1 LRKYVNYKD
10 IKPYKG
16 GLGIKLLTT
25 SKGILTDSQAIKNQV
40 GGEII
45 CRVF

>member
-1 LRKYVNYKD
+1 MSRIAKD
-10 IKPYKG
+10 PV
-16 GLGIKLLTT
+16 KLLTT